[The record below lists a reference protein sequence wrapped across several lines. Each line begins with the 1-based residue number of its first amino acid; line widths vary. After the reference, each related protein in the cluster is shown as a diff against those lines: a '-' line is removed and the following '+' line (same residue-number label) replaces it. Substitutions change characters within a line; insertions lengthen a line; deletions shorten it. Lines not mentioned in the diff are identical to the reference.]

1 MSPPG
6 ARLTCAEAATVTAA
20 PGEPLGAEAVVVV
33 PLVLLHV
40 ALPVELRSRVSPVA
54 VEHDP
59 DAVELE
65 ARLLPHHRHAER
77 PAHAGGEDLLG
88 VSDVPGTAEAPA
100 LLGLAPS
107 HLVDQPLQILT
118 HTVWTKNK
126 ALDAAVGVQLGAER
140 AGKLRPRPAAVQPVG
155 LVQLG
160 IPTAVVTTAVA
171 ESCK

>member
-6 ARLTCAEAATVTAA
+6 APHLTSAEAATVIAA

-140 AGKLRPRPAAVQPVG
+140 AAPVQPQYSRSA
-155 LVQLG
+155 LY
-160 IPTAVVTTAVA
+160 
-171 ESCK
+171 

>member
-20 PGEPLGAEAVVVV
+20 PGEPPGAEAVVVV

-65 ARLLPHHRHAER
+65 ARLPTTWQ
-77 PAHAGGEDLLG
+77 
-88 VSDVPGTAEAPA
+88 V
-100 LLGLAPS
+100 
-107 HLVDQPLQILT
+107 
-118 HTVWTKNK
+118 
-126 ALDAAVGVQLGAER
+126 VQLQVR
-140 AGKLRPRPAAVQPVG
+140 KSR
-155 LVQLG
+155 
-160 IPTAVVTTAVA
+160 
-171 ESCK
+171 KFY